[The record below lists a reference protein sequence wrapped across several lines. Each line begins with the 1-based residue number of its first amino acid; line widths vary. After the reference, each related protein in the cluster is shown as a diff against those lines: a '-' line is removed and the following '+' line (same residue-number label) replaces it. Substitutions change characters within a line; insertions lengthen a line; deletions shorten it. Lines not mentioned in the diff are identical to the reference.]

1 LAGLLARR
9 RNEFLWWPMK
19 PMLRSKA
26 LLGLWLVLVIAWAGA
41 AHGQASKPFT
51 GKIKEIAR
59 ATELEIGK
67 TDKFYIVRLEEYPK
81 TEFRIVREDA
91 RRFGV
96 IEAAGP
102 TEVVTPKKSKGLGW
116 RVKLICDGKNLGL
129 VRAPI
134 YKVIS
139 LERLN
144 D

>member
-1 LAGLLARR
+1 
-9 RNEFLWWPMK
+9 MK
-19 PMLRSKA
+19 PMHHSKA
-26 LLGLWLVLVIAWAGA
+26 LLGLWMVLVIAWAGA

-51 GKIKEIAR
+51 GKITEIAR
-59 ATELEIGK
+59 GTQLEIGK
-67 TDKFYIVRLEEYPK
+67 KDTFYILRLEDYPK
-81 TEFRIVREDA
+81 IEFRLASEDA
-91 RRFGV
+91 VRFGV

-129 VRAPI
+129 VKAPI

>member
-1 LAGLLARR
+1 
-9 RNEFLWWPMK
+9 MK
-19 PMLRSKA
+19 PMHRSKA

-59 ATELEIGK
+59 GTQLDIGK
-67 TDKFYIVRLEEYPK
+67 KDTFYILRIEDYPK
-81 TEFRIVREDA
+81 IEFRLASEDA
-91 RRFGV
+91 MRFGV

-129 VRAPI
+129 VKAPI